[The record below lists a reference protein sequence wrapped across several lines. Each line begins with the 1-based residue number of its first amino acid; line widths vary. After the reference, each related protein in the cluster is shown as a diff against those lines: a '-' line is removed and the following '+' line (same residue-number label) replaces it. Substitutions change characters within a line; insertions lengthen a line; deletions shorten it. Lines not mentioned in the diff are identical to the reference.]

1 MVVLRLGG
9 VYADIDTECRQPLN
23 GLLRARDTLV
33 VSWENEFES
42 AEEANRR
49 KYVRKRQVLQ
59 WVFAGAPGHPA
70 LREICD
76 HIARNARATYSDNT
90 NVDTLEKTGPGI
102 WTDVVLKHARLH
114 PPANVRTPLQVLMP
128 GLTGRT
134 QAWNCWV
141 HTQLWLCEF
150 RGWKGGL

>member
-9 VYADIDTECRQPLN
+9 VYADIDTECRQPLSN
-23 GLLRARDTLV
+23 LLRARDTLV
-33 VSWENEFES
+33 VSWENEFET
-42 AEEANRR
+42 AVEANRR

-76 HIARNARATYSDNT
+76 HIARNFAATYSDNT

-114 PPANVRTPLQVLMP
+114 PPSNVSFCGAPLP
-128 GLTGRT
+128 PFYCFFCPS
-134 QAWNCWV
+134 A
-141 HTQLWLCEF
+141 F
-150 RGWKGGL
+150 P